1 MASDSNVEQLAQQL
15 EQDLLHLYGSPLIT
29 GEDLQRAL
37 GYRSIDALRKA
48 IVRKSIPVSV
58 FSIEHRRGKYALIKD
73 IARWLAKE
81 SLMNKN
87 KEE

>member
-1 MASDSNVEQLAQQL
+1 
-15 EQDLLHLYGSPLIT
+15 
-29 GEDLQRAL
+29 
-37 GYRSIDALRKA
+37 
-48 IVRKSIPVSV
+48 VSV

>member
-48 IVRKSIPVSV
+48 IVRKNTPVAV

-73 IARWLAKE
+73 IAQWLAKE